1 MTKKIFIYFL
11 LLTLSHCGFTP
22 IYNSNNDLNYK
33 LNVTKIKGDGFINNR
48 ILNEIKL
55 ISDENSSNELKLKIN
70 SKYEKKIVAKNSKG
84 SPTEYELITNVEVII
99 ENKNKE
105 TVKNFIEKQNLKNIS
120 DIFEQKNYENDI
132 KTNFAISIVR
142 NLGIELINNL

>member
-11 LLTLSHCGFTP
+11 LLALSHCGFTP

-33 LNVTKIKGDGFINNR
+33 LNVTTINGDGFINNR